1 VFIAN
6 LDYIFERL
14 GGEVPYDVWSSL
26 APEADTTQVLADLDE
41 IGYRILAYEDT
52 RAAIAEAQR
61 NPDRTGLFGFLS
73 VGFLIT
79 IGLSMLA
86 QIIYALLSFRRRF
99 ILFGMVRAIG
109 LSKAQL
115 ALSLSSEL
123 ALMTIVGIGL
133 GLYVGLVASQVF
145 IPFLQMGYSEAAL
158 VPPFVVTI
166 AWDDVAKAVAAM
178 LVTSLATT
186 AGVIATLS
194 RIRVFEALK
203 MGEALT

>member
-1 VFIAN
+1 M
-6 LDYIFERL
+6 
-14 GGEVPYDVWSSL
+14 S
-26 APEADTTQVLADLDE
+26 TT
-41 IGYRILAYEDT
+41 
-52 RAAIAEAQR
+52 
-61 NPDRTGLFGFLS
+61 RTA
-73 VGFLIT
+73 
-79 IGLSMLA
+79 GLSTSSYKEIDDLRSEMS
-86 QIIYALLSFRRRF
+86 QII
-99 ILFGMVRAIG
+99 
-109 LSKAQL
+109 
-115 ALSLSSEL
+115 
-123 ALMTIVGIGL
+123 GIGL

-186 AGVIATLS
+186 AGVIAFLS

>member
-1 VFIAN
+1 
-6 LDYIFERL
+6 
-14 GGEVPYDVWSSL
+14 
-26 APEADTTQVLADLDE
+26 
-41 IGYRILAYEDT
+41 
-52 RAAIAEAQR
+52 
-61 NPDRTGLFGFLS
+61 
-73 VGFLIT
+73 
-79 IGLSMLA
+79 
-86 QIIYALLSFRRRF
+86 
-99 ILFGMVRAIG
+99 VRAIG

-145 IPFLQMGYSEAAL
+145 IPFLQMGYSETAL
-158 VPPFVVTI
+158 VPPFMVTI

-186 AGVIATLS
+186 AGVIAFLS